1 MLTTDNNYFVKLYRK
16 NTLYLKILCLVFYF
30 SFERTGAF
38 MVMILT
44 VYKIPYPAKHRI
56 VFMKNIPKILTEVL
70 SFL

>member
-44 VYKIPYPAKHRI
+44 VLKFLILL
-56 VFMKNIPKILTEVL
+56 NIA
-70 SFL
+70 